1 MVSGPISWV
10 VQKNPGISDHG
21 EYCGVVRT
29 RLIIHREPE
38 AMESNVSVVCRS
50 LDRKELILYWCYLRC
65 SALSK
70 NQQRS
75 SLWQQSVHHGLRHVC
90 PGWPSF
96 PRPVRVREIIVKA
109 TGRAAGQ
116 SDHTTGCTVLC
127 TAGRRH
133 LYCPM
138 ANEALSISES
148 RNTPKGNGQ
157 EKTTKILK
165 IWNYFSNHHPSFV
178 IN

>member
-29 RLIIHREPE
+29 RLTIHREPE

-75 SLWQQSVHHGLRHVC
+75 SCDNKAFITVGGTCAQGDRPSRDLCVCMRSLRKPPAVQLVRETTPQAARC
-90 PGWPSF
+90 CARLGGDTSTV
-96 PRPVRVREIIVKA
+96 PRPMRLFPTVTAA
-109 TGRAAGQ
+109 TLQRG
-116 SDHTTGCTVLC
+116 
-127 TAGRRH
+127 
-133 LYCPM
+133 M
-138 ANEALSISES
+138 ARKRPPRS
-148 RNTPKGNGQ
+148 
-157 EKTTKILK
+157 
-165 IWNYFSNHHPSFV
+165 
-178 IN
+178 